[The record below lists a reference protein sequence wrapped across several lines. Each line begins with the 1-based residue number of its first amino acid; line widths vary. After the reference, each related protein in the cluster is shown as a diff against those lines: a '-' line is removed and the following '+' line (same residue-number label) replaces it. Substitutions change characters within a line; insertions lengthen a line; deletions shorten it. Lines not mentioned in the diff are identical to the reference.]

1 MFRIFGKYNKLIVLL
16 LSINLGIIFAD
27 ENKCSS
33 IEHCERCPDQ
43 NKCETC
49 ENGYILNTEQ
59 TKCILATSSNNN
71 NQNNSNPS
79 QNSSSSKKSS
89 IGSAQNT
96 PLGSSQKSSQT
107 TSNLTNNSTSSSV
120 KKSSLSQTNAVQ
132 SGSVKDSKH
141 SSVQK
146 ASNPPVAS
154 NKPVSSAFNNLFKD
168 EETSNKGFIYKIIFG
183 LVAFVVFIFGIR
195 WFINK
200 KKKNKVGYFYDESG
214 NQEKAKVVYIQ

>member
-1 MFRIFGKYNKLIVLL
+1 M
-16 LSINLGIIFAD
+16 
-27 ENKCSS
+27 
-33 IEHCERCPDQ
+33 
-43 NKCETC
+43 
-49 ENGYILNTEQ
+49 
-59 TKCILATSSNNN
+59 
-71 NQNNSNPS
+71 
-79 QNSSSSKKSS
+79 
-89 IGSAQNT
+89 
-96 PLGSSQKSSQT
+96 GSSQKSSQT

-168 EETSNKGFIYKIIFG
+168 EETSKGFIYKIIFG
-183 LVAFVVFIFGIR
+183 LVIFVVLICGIR
-195 WFINK
+195 WLINK